1 MFRKFSYLTLF
12 IFLVLN
18 SKFTFAQSELD
29 YLGVIKLND
38 SAFIS
43 YSLKLVEKKGIISG
57 YSITDIGGEHETK
70 SNITGSYA
78 KNTNTLSFK
87 EVGIIYTKSDVS
99 DYDFCYIHFNGTVRN
114 IDAVK
119 SINGKFNGL
128 YNDGSTCINGEISLR
143 SIQKIEKKALKI
155 DNRLQKSKKIT
166 PELKEKISLT
176 KTLDTLKMNILK
188 SNQNLSMFTSSQ
200 SLKLQIYDAGKVD
213 GDKINVFV
221 NDTVLLKNYIV
232 SKKIKQ
238 LLIPLQ
244 SKLTTVKI
252 SALNVG
258 TISPNTA
265 KIEITD
271 QKNNIQAITSLK
283 KGEKTSITIIKTE

>member
-1 MFRKFSYLTLF
+1 
-12 IFLVLN
+12 
-18 SKFTFAQSELD
+18 
-29 YLGVIKLND
+29 
-38 SAFIS
+38 
-43 YSLKLVEKKGIISG
+43 
-57 YSITDIGGEHETK
+57 
-70 SNITGSYA
+70 
-78 KNTNTLSFK
+78 
-87 EVGIIYTKSDVS
+87 
-99 DYDFCYIHFNGTVRN
+99 
-114 IDAVK
+114 
-119 SINGKFNGL
+119 
-128 YNDGSTCINGEISLR
+128 
-143 SIQKIEKKALKI
+143 
-155 DNRLQKSKKIT
+155 
-166 PELKEKISLT
+166 
-176 KTLDTLKMNILK
+176 MNILK

-200 SLKLQIYDAGKVD
+200 SLNLQIYDAGKVD

-271 QKNNIQAITSLK
+271 QKNNIQTITSLK

>member
-12 IFLVLN
+12 IFFVLN

-38 SAFIS
+38 SSFIS

-200 SLKLQIYDAGKVD
+200 SLNLQIYDAGKVD

-271 QKNNIQAITSLK
+271 QKNNIQTITSLK